1 MGMRERRALFGAS
14 VGVRRGSALLALVVT
29 AAVALI
35 GSAQAGNTSK
45 PFTANVYRTIGTAS
59 DFTIKLTNDP
69 HAQQTLGSANFT
81 APAGFAVHASTQPVT
96 SSDGHSWTLT
106 SDGTRLVSF
115 RANSNGDAL
124 GKGAFVVASF
134 TVDVPAGSLCASAL
148 WGVQVKQSNDF
159 SGQPGN
165 DFTLSAAGSDLT
177 PLGSFTFARIG
188 TVLDSPAGLFV
199 PQRRISDGATP
210 VSVRALDTCG
220 AFDADYN
227 GVADLSRTA
236 TQVPTR
242 LENAAF
248 SLGFSAGVGTGSVT
262 PTDVEAADTVTAT
275 DRLTGIS
282 TPSTVSGTAQPNEA
296 FDVVETICAGPGA
309 VCDWQNKKGS
319 ITAHSTVDNTVGDA
333 SLGFGFRSLAA
344 VCASRDPIGPDNE
357 VVDINPHNYAGP
369 YQLTLTYAKSVSG
382 TGPASGFVFCLSED
396 NLQTWQAIPA
406 CSATL
411 LTRCIVSQKR
421 VTGGALQFVLSLD
434 PGDPWGGGFG

>member
-1 MGMRERRALFGAS
+1 MRAKRAVSGRSGSVLLRGGVILALALF
-14 VGVRRGSALLALVVT
+14 
-29 AAVALI
+29 AVAI
-35 GSAQAGNTSK
+35 ASAQAANSTK
-45 PFTANVYRTIGTAS
+45 PYSANVHQTLNTPGS
-59 DFTIKLTNDP
+59 FTLTVTNDL
-69 HAQQTLGSANFT
+69 HAQQSLGSANFT
-81 APAGFAVHASTQPVT
+81 APSGLALGSTVT
-96 SSDGHSWTLT
+96 SITNGGFNVTVV
-106 SDGTRLVSF
+106 GNVVQF
-115 RANSNGDAL
+115 RAKSSATAL
-124 GKGAFVVASF
+124 GKGG
-134 TVDVPAGSLCASAL
+134 TVSADVTATLTAQCSTSNPLSAT
-148 WGVQVKQSNDF
+148 WGVQAKQSNDF

-165 DFTLSAAGSDLT
+165 FLNPDPASDLT

-188 TVLDSPAGLFV
+188 TVVDSPAGLFV

-242 LENAAF
+242 LESATF
-248 SLGFSAGVGTGSVT
+248 SLGFSVGVGTGSVT

-282 TPSTVSGTAQPNEA
+282 TPSTVSGTAQPNEP
-296 FDVVETICAGPGA
+296 FDVVEKICAGPGA

-319 ITAHSTVDNTVGDA
+319 IIAHSIVDNTAGNG

-357 VVDINPHNYAGP
+357 VVDINPHNYTGP
-369 YQLTLTYAKSVSG
+369 YQLTLIYAKSVSG
-382 TGPASGFVFCLSED
+382 TGPASGFIFCLSED
-396 NLQTWQAIPA
+396 NLQSWDAITA